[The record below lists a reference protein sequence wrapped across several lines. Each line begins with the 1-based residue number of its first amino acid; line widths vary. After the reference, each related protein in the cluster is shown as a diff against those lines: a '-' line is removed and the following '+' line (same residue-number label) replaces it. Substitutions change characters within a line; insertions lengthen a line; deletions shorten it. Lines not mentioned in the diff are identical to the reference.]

1 MPEIYRQ
8 AKQSRA
14 RGIRNSDGIRVPC
27 QIGAFEYIRRGHT
40 RAGENYRPLE
50 IVSNDGSQHLSDTLG
65 KGSLTED
72 KKGNVGPKRYRQI

>member
-50 IVSNDGSQHLSDTLG
+50 IVSNDGVSTSPTPWA
-65 KGSLTED
+65 KA
-72 KKGNVGPKRYRQI
+72 V

>member
-40 RAGENYRPLE
+40 RAGENYRPSKSSVTTE
-50 IVSNDGSQHLSDTLG
+50 SAPSDTLG